1 MNPEPCQIPNWSTQT
16 LVVIST
22 AFSENFYT
30 SAKAR
35 MKPTK
40 LPQTHPITL
49 RSNCRKNAE
58 PAKRLQLSHTLD
70 WAKLNYMD
78 FYSSGRKGS
87 GQGEH
92 SKTTL
97 LKYRETGSQ
106 KLVKFSH
113 PMAPWRV
120 KVESYSA
127 VDFESIAR
135 IISVLPTADAFDWGV
150 SSHLYQIDAQTLS

>member
-1 MNPEPCQIPNWSTQT
+1 M
-16 LVVIST
+16 VISA
-22 AFSENFYT
+22 AFAANFYT
-30 SAKAR
+30 SANAR

-40 LPQTHPITL
+40 LPQTLPITL
-49 RSNCRKNAE
+49 RSNCRKKAE
-58 PAKRLQLSHTLD
+58 LAKKLPLSHTLD

-106 KLVKFSH
+106 KLGKFSH
-113 PMAPWRV
+113 PMAP
-120 KVESYSA
+120 
-127 VDFESIAR
+127 
-135 IISVLPTADAFDWGV
+135 
-150 SSHLYQIDAQTLS
+150 